1 MTKHYIIG
9 IILGIILFFG
19 IYSFIKKR
27 LYIPPERQEEFA
39 TIFYSKAKK
48 LEKNGDTLSAIK
60 EYWKV
65 VKKCPISS
73 RAELALFRIFE
84 IYENNDKKKMVKTAN
99 YYLKKFAK
107 KRGSEV
113 AYRVGKYF
121 LSLTDFKNAEKF
133 FKYAVNVA
141 SSPEFTIR
149 AYERLSEVY
158 YRQNR
163 YKEVITLNEK
173 IISQLGKKV
182 NVDFFRILSLKCYWK
197 MQDYKSAYNQAKK
210 IKNTSLPFVK
220 SEILFWKAIVKFEP
234 DNAKAV
240 MSLGDVYFKMGFRN
254 QAYDLW
260 DKAYRLNPNDSEIK
274 KRRARK

>member
-9 IILGIILFFG
+9 IILGILLFFG
-19 IYSFIKKR
+19 IYSFIKR
-27 LYIPPERQEEFA
+27 RIYIPPERQEEFA

-48 LEKNGDTLSAIK
+48 LEKKGDSLSAIK

-65 VKKCPISS
+65 VKKCPLSS
-73 RAELALFRIFE
+73 RAELSLFRIFE
-84 IYENNDKKKMVKTAN
+84 IYEKKDEKKMVKIAN

-113 AYRVGKYF
+113 ACRVGKYF
-121 LSLTDFKNAEKF
+121 LSLNDFKNAEKF

-141 SSPEFTIR
+141 SSPEFTIK
-149 AYERLSEVY
+149 AYEMLSEVY
-158 YRQNR
+158 YRKGKYR
-163 YKEVITLNEK
+163 DVVSLNEK
-173 IISQLGKKV
+173 IISKLGKKV

-197 MQDYKSAYNQAKK
+197 MQDYKNAYNEAKK
-210 IKNTSLPFVK
+210 IGNTSLSFVK
-220 SEILFWKAIVKFEP
+220 NEILFWKAIVKFEP

-240 MSLGDVYFKMGFRN
+240 MSLGDVYFRMGFRN

-260 DKAYRLNPNDSEIK
+260 DRAYRLNPDDPEIK
-274 KRRARK
+274 KRHARK